1 MKPKNNKD
9 VRNGYLRFSF
19 LLAACIAW
27 SVLFFSCFLKTSTI
41 EVKSIMA
48 KTLDY
53 DRIYTKEIDLA
64 TGVDSVY
71 QYMKL
76 MNTSPRINDVLLQS
90 IVRTRKMD
98 LLKSTQ
104 NIDNADCV
112 LYSNLLN
119 QINTFLSIKDS
130 IRIMKIQEDMVRQ
143 DLLQCIRD
151 NRKTRR
157 NMNIGT
163 N

>member
-27 SVLFFSCFLKTSTI
+27 SVLFFSCFLKTSII

-90 IVRTRKMD
+90 IVSTRKMD

>member
-41 EVKSIMA
+41 EVKSIMT

-76 MNTSPRINDVLLQS
+76 MNTSPRINDGLLQS
-90 IVRTRKMD
+90 IVSTRKMD

>member
-1 MKPKNNKD
+1 MERI
-9 VRNGYLRFSF
+9 V
-19 LLAACIAW
+19 
-27 SVLFFSCFLKTSTI
+27 FSCFLKTSTI

-90 IVRTRKMD
+90 IVSTRKMD

>member
-53 DRIYTKEIDLA
+53 DRIYTREIDLA

-90 IVRTRKMD
+90 IVSARKMD

>member
-53 DRIYTKEIDLA
+53 DRIYTREIDLA

-90 IVRTRKMD
+90 IVSTRKMD

>member
-1 MKPKNNKD
+1 MERI
-9 VRNGYLRFSF
+9 V
-19 LLAACIAW
+19 
-27 SVLFFSCFLKTSTI
+27 FSCFLKTSTI
-41 EVKSIMA
+41 EVKSIMT

-90 IVRTRKMD
+90 IVSTRKMD

>member
-41 EVKSIMA
+41 EVKSIMT

-53 DRIYTKEIDLA
+53 DRIYTREIDLA

-76 MNTSPRINDVLLQS
+76 MNTSPRINDGLLQS
-90 IVRTRKMD
+90 IVSTRKMD

>member
-53 DRIYTKEIDLA
+53 DRIYTREIDLA

-76 MNTSPRINDVLLQS
+76 LNTSPRINDVLLQS
-90 IVRTRKMD
+90 IVSTRKMD

>member
-41 EVKSIMA
+41 EVKSIMT

-90 IVRTRKMD
+90 IVSTRKMD

>member
-1 MKPKNNKD
+1 MKPQHNQD
-9 VRNGYLRFSF
+9 VRNGYLRVSF

-76 MNTSPRINDVLLQS
+76 LNTSPRINDVLLQS
-90 IVRTRKMD
+90 IVSTRKMD

>member
-41 EVKSIMA
+41 EVKSIMT

-76 MNTSPRINDVLLQS
+76 MNTSPRINDVLLES
-90 IVRTRKMD
+90 IVSTRKMD

>member
-41 EVKSIMA
+41 EVKSIMT

-76 MNTSPRINDVLLQS
+76 MNTSPRINDGLLQS
-90 IVRTRKMD
+90 IVSTRKMD

-104 NIDNADCV
+104 NIDNDDCV

>member
-90 IVRTRKMD
+90 IVSTRKMD

-104 NIDNADCV
+104 NIDNADCF

>member
-90 IVRTRKMD
+90 IVSTRKMD

-130 IRIMKIQEDMVRQ
+130 IRIMKIHEDMVRQ

>member
-76 MNTSPRINDVLLQS
+76 LNTSPRINDVLLQS
-90 IVRTRKMD
+90 IVSTRKMD

>member
-76 MNTSPRINDVLLQS
+76 MNTSPQINDVLLQS
-90 IVRTRKMD
+90 IVSTRKMD

>member
-71 QYMKL
+71 QYMIL

-90 IVRTRKMD
+90 IVSTRKMD

>member
-90 IVRTRKMD
+90 IVSTRKMD

-119 QINTFLSIKDS
+119 QINIFLSIKDS

>member
-1 MKPKNNKD
+1 MERI
-9 VRNGYLRFSF
+9 V
-19 LLAACIAW
+19 
-27 SVLFFSCFLKTSTI
+27 FSCFLKTSTI

-53 DRIYTKEIDLA
+53 DRIYTREIDLA

-90 IVRTRKMD
+90 IVSTRKMD

>member
-48 KTLDY
+48 KSLDY

-90 IVRTRKMD
+90 IVSTRKMD

>member
-9 VRNGYLRFSF
+9 VRNGYLKFSF

-41 EVKSIMA
+41 EVKSIMT

-76 MNTSPRINDVLLQS
+76 MNTSPRINDGLLQS
-90 IVRTRKMD
+90 IVSTRKMD

>member
-90 IVRTRKMD
+90 IVSTRKMD
-98 LLKSTQ
+98 LLKSTH

>member
-76 MNTSPRINDVLLQS
+76 LNTSPRINDVLLQS
-90 IVRTRKMD
+90 IVSTRKMD

-112 LYSNLLN
+112 LYSKLLN

>member
-1 MKPKNNKD
+1 MKHIARHLI
-9 VRNGYLRFSF
+9 VFI
-19 LLAACIAW
+19 LL
-27 SVLFFSCFLKTSTI
+27 SEF
-41 EVKSIMA
+41 EVKSIMT

-76 MNTSPRINDVLLQS
+76 MNTSPRINDGLLQS
-90 IVRTRKMD
+90 IVSTRKMD

>member
-90 IVRTRKMD
+90 IVSTRKMD

-104 NIDNADCV
+104 NIDNAD
-112 LYSNLLN
+112 
-119 QINTFLSIKDS
+119 TFLSIKDS

>member
-41 EVKSIMA
+41 EVKSIMT

-76 MNTSPRINDVLLQS
+76 LNTSPRINDGLLQS
-90 IVRTRKMD
+90 IVSTRKMD

>member
-1 MKPKNNKD
+1 M
-9 VRNGYLRFSF
+9 
-19 LLAACIAW
+19 
-27 SVLFFSCFLKTSTI
+27 T
-41 EVKSIMA
+41 

-90 IVRTRKMD
+90 IVSTRKMD

>member
-41 EVKSIMA
+41 EVKSIMT

-76 MNTSPRINDVLLQS
+76 MNTSPRINDGLLQS
-90 IVRTRKMD
+90 IVSTRKMD

-112 LYSNLLN
+112 L
-119 QINTFLSIKDS
+119 
-130 IRIMKIQEDMVRQ
+130 
-143 DLLQCIRD
+143 
-151 NRKTRR
+151 
-157 NMNIGT
+157 
-163 N
+163 

>member
-90 IVRTRKMD
+90 IVSTRKMD

>member
-41 EVKSIMA
+41 EVKSIMT

-76 MNTSPRINDVLLQS
+76 MNTSPRINDGLLQS
-90 IVRTRKMD
+90 IVSTRKMD

-112 LYSNLLN
+112 LYGNLLN

>member
-1 MKPKNNKD
+1 M
-9 VRNGYLRFSF
+9 
-19 LLAACIAW
+19 AACIAW

-41 EVKSIMA
+41 EVKSIMT

-90 IVRTRKMD
+90 IVSTRKMD

>member
-41 EVKSIMA
+41 EAKSIMA

-53 DRIYTKEIDLA
+53 DRIYTREIDLA

-90 IVRTRKMD
+90 IVSARKMD

>member
-41 EVKSIMA
+41 EIKSIMT

-90 IVRTRKMD
+90 IVSTRKMD

>member
-41 EVKSIMA
+41 EVKSIMT

-76 MNTSPRINDVLLQS
+76 MNTSPRINDGLLQS
-90 IVRTRKMD
+90 IVSTRKMD

-130 IRIMKIQEDMVRQ
+130 IRKMKIQEDMVRQ

>member
-1 MKPKNNKD
+1 MERI
-9 VRNGYLRFSF
+9 V
-19 LLAACIAW
+19 
-27 SVLFFSCFLKTSTI
+27 FSCFLKTSTI
-41 EVKSIMA
+41 EVKSIMT

-76 MNTSPRINDVLLQS
+76 MNTSPRINDGLLQS
-90 IVRTRKMD
+90 IVSTRKMD

-112 LYSNLLN
+112 LYGNLLN

>member
-90 IVRTRKMD
+90 IVSTRKMD
-98 LLKSTQ
+98 LLKLTQ

>member
-1 MKPKNNKD
+1 MYRMERI
-9 VRNGYLRFSF
+9 V
-19 LLAACIAW
+19 
-27 SVLFFSCFLKTSTI
+27 FSCFLKTSTI

-90 IVRTRKMD
+90 IVSTRKMD

>member
-9 VRNGYLRFSF
+9 IRNGYLRFSF

-41 EVKSIMA
+41 EVKSIMT

-76 MNTSPRINDVLLQS
+76 MNTSPRINDGLLQS
-90 IVRTRKMD
+90 IVSTRKMD

>member
-41 EVKSIMA
+41 EVKSIMT

-76 MNTSPRINDVLLQS
+76 MNTSPQINDVLLQS
-90 IVRTRKMD
+90 IVSTRKMD